1 MQPIPETRQ
10 LLDLLW
16 VSADDEPLEAW
27 LLTRARQVA
36 ELIPD
41 CVGLSIALIG
51 DLGLTFTFVA
61 TADDLRLVDAA
72 QYVDGGPCEDA
83 THHDVRI
90 ETDLLSEQ
98 RWRLAALA
106 GAKAGIRGS
115 LSLPIRSLG
124 EVVGSVNFYG
134 ATPTTFAGHVRD
146 LAALFGVAAQEAVSN
161 ADLSMTGLERARR
174 STGRFEDEATVDTA
188 AGVLAERERLSLD
201 DARRR
206 VEEAA
211 ARAGV
216 AVAPLARLIVAGAH
230 E

>member
-1 MQPIPETRQ
+1 VQPIPETRQ

-16 VSADDEPLEAW
+16 VSAEDEPLEAW

-61 TADDLRLVDAA
+61 TSADLRLVDAA
-72 QYVDGGPCEDA
+72 QYFDGGPCEDA
-83 THHDVRI
+83 AYQDVRV

-124 EVVGSVNFYG
+124 EAVGSVNFYG

-146 LAALFGVAAQEAVSN
+146 LAAMFGVAAQEAVSN

-174 STGRFEDEATVDTA
+174 STGRFEDAAAVDTA
-188 AGVLAERERLSLD
+188 AGVLAERERLSLGE
-201 DARRR
+201 ARHR
-206 VEEAA
+206 VEDAA

-216 AVAPLARLIVAGAH
+216 AVASLARLIVAGAH